1 MPLTPGLPRHISHP
15 ARSFRG
21 LHGRGGVLR
30 DAPPGAGFHR
40 INVFISLSLSRL
52 DTRRC
57 CEACFSSFGARRSL
71 ARPVARPSGPS
82 LSTRVHTK
90 ARCPRQRTWRC
101 ETSGEAAA
109 AALPFADSFLAC
121 AAKRLQ
127 QACFSFEG
135 RGRRQHR
142 CRSGNCEAPGGRRH
156 CRRPDARC
164 SVAAAASKVEAAGP
178 SPDKRAARG
187 ERNLGLHTAAP
198 GLRSRGRRET
208 VQRLPTAFFT
218 GRSRDAS
225 SLSFLSP
232 RAFRLD
238 IQ

>member
-1 MPLTPGLPRHISHP
+1 METLPFCQRWSQLAWTRADAARP
-15 ARSFRG
+15 ASRASVRG
-21 LHGRGGVLR
+21 AVCRGPWRGQ
-30 DAPPGAGFHR
+30 A
-40 INVFISLSLSRL
+40 
-52 DTRRC
+52 
-57 CEACFSSFGARRSL
+57 ARRFRH
-71 ARPVARPSGPS
+71 ACTRKRGAPESG
-82 LSTRVHTK
+82 
-90 ARCPRQRTWRC
+90 RTWRC
-101 ETSGEAAA
+101 ETSGEAA

-142 CRSGNCEAPGGRRH
+142 CRLGNCEAPGGRRH

-232 RAFRLD
+232 SAFRLD